1 MQKGGLYLML
11 PEKGAWRSTRARI
24 LCAAFGLGAAIGC
37 SHDEAGQSGTS
48 GNTTTGGSAA
58 SGGGASGGGI
68 DGKSSGGV
76 SSGGAASGGTFP
88 IGGADGSGGFTATG
102 GTGGTTP
109 NPNRARFTNPLNASH
124 GSDPWMVHYEGY
136 YYLAATTWGNTLT
149 MKRGR
154 TIAELKAATP
164 EVIWKDTT
172 ASRCCNMW
180 APEFFLIDGPN
191 GRRWYH
197 YYTAGNGS
205 DLGTQRSYVL
215 ESEGLDPMGPYHFK
229 AQLLNYWAID
239 GSLLEHGSKRY
250 FLFSSWQGPTQNVYI
265 VELSNPWTVVG
276 NRTMLT
282 SPIYA
287 WEQEGSDS
295 VNEGPEVLRHD
306 GRVFLTYSAS
316 QCGDPGYKL
325 GLLEL
330 TGTNPLD
337 ATAWSKSSSPVFQ
350 ASGQAYGTGHNGFF
364 KSPDGSQDWLVYH
377 ATTNPAGSCWTDR
390 TTRIQPID
398 WNPDGTPDF
407 GTPVSLGTELLVPPG
422 EPSADEL

>member
-1 MQKGGLYLML
+1 MR
-11 PEKGAWRSTRARI
+11 PERKERWPVRAHVLGAS
-24 LCAAFGLGAAIGC
+24 LGLGVTIGC
-37 SHDEAGQSGTS
+37 GHDGTGTQPAMSGD
-48 GNTTTGGSAA
+48 TTTGGSIA
-58 SGGGASGGGI
+58 SGGAVVSGGGGMNGGSSGGLSSGGSASGG
-68 DGKSSGGV
+68 SAQT
-76 SSGGAASGGTFP
+76 GGAGGS
-88 IGGADGSGGFTATG
+88 IATG

-109 NPNRARFTNPLNASH
+109 DPNRAKFTNPMNASH

-136 YYLAATTWGNTLT
+136 YYLAATTWGDTLT

-229 AQLLNYWAID
+229 GQLLNYWAID

-250 FLFSSWQGPTQNVYI
+250 FLFSSWQGQTQNVYI
-265 VELSNPWTVVG
+265 IEMSNPWTVVG
-276 NRTMLT
+276 ARTMLT
-282 SPIYA
+282 SPIYE

-295 VNEGPEVLRHD
+295 VNEGPEALHHD
-306 GRVFLTYSAS
+306 GRTFVTYSAS
-316 QCGDPGYKL
+316 QCADPGYKL
-325 GLLEL
+325 GLLEF
-330 TGTNPLD
+330 TGADPLD
-337 ATAWSKSSSPVFQ
+337 AAAWSKSSTPVFQ
-350 ASGQAYGTGHNGFF
+350 ASGQAHGTGHNGFF

-377 ATTNPAGSCWTDR
+377 ATTNPVGSCWTDR
-390 TTRIQPID
+390 TTRIQPIE
-398 WNPDGTPDF
+398 WNADGTPDF
-407 GTPVSLGTELLVPPG
+407 GTPVALDTELLVPPG
-422 EPSADEL
+422 EP